1 VNNFLEIQS
10 NMRCTMRIFIK
21 LFFYMLIIY
30 LFFNAGIFLKA
41 ETPSSSPVEDWR
53 KWEPKPPKEAP
64 QIIYEKGCRVKTI
77 AGTGEKG
84 LKDGPALSALFYKP
98 IRLSQKNDGTIVIA
112 DIYNNAI
119 RTLGLDGLVTTI
131 CGTGKLGSTDGPAKS
146 SLLSHP
152 HAVAVGLDG
161 RVYVGEASGRS
172 LRVIDLSG
180 NLITLAGSG
189 EKGYQDGKGKEA
201 LFNTILSIAVDLD
214 GNILACD
221 IANNRIRK
229 ITTDGL
235 VTTIAGTGAW
245 GYKDG
250 IASEAIFLMPMDL
263 CVDKKGNIYI
273 ADIGNHCIRK
283 IDSNNII
290 TTIAGK
296 AGVVGY
302 VDGEA
307 SKSLFYQPHG
317 ITVNDKG
324 EVFVADMLNHAIRK
338 ITPEGFVTTLAGTR
352 EIGFKDGK
360 GEEARFN
367 RPGGVMV
374 YRDGSIIAA
383 DIDNNSLRKIT
394 FK

>member
-1 VNNFLEIQS
+1 MKNALRVLLSALMLCLLLDVGFL
-10 NMRCTMRIFIK
+10 
-21 LFFYMLIIY
+21 
-30 LFFNAGIFLKA
+30 LKA
-41 ETPSSSPVEDWR
+41 ETPSSDPVEDWR
-53 KWEPKPPKEAP
+53 KWEPPPPKEAP
-64 QIIYEKGCRVKTI
+64 QIIYEKGCQVSTI

-98 IRLSQKNDGTIVIA
+98 IRLSQKSDGTIVAA

-119 RTLGLDGLVTTI
+119 RTLDPNGTVTTI
-131 CGTGKLGSTDGPAKS
+131 CGTGELGSTDGPAKS
-146 SLLSHP
+146 ALLSHP

-161 RVYVGEASGRS
+161 SVYIGEASGRK

-180 NLITLAGSG
+180 NLLTLAGSG

-201 LFNTILSIAVDLD
+201 LFNTILSVTVDRD
-214 GNILACD
+214 GNVLACD

-229 ITTDGL
+229 ITTDGR

-250 IASEAIFLMPMDL
+250 KASEAEFLMPMDL
-263 CVDKKGNIYI
+263 CVDKKGNMYI

-283 IDSNNII
+283 IDSKNMV

-296 AGVVGY
+296 AGIVGY
-302 VDGEA
+302 VDGEGNNA
-307 SKSLFYQPHG
+307 LFYQPHG
-317 ITVNDKG
+317 IAVNEKG
-324 EVFVADMLNHAIRK
+324 EIFVADMLNHAIRK

-352 EIGFKDGK
+352 EIGFKDGEGK
-360 GEEARFN
+360 DSRFN

-374 YRDGSIIAA
+374 YRDGSIIVA
-383 DIDNNSLRKIT
+383 DIDNNALRTII

>member
-1 VNNFLEIQS
+1 MDKFLK
-10 NMRCTMRIFIK
+10 IFFSG
-21 LFFYMLIIY
+21 LTSL
-30 LFFNAGIFLKA
+30 LVLHAGIFLKA
-41 ETPSSSPVEDWR
+41 ETPSSDPVEDWR
-53 KWEPKPPKEAP
+53 KWEPPPPKEAP
-64 QIIYEKGCRVKTI
+64 QIIYEKGCQITTI
-77 AGTGEKG
+77 AGKIEKG

-98 IRLSQKNDGTIVIA
+98 IRLSQKSDGSIVIA

-119 RTLGLDGLVTTI
+119 RTLGSDGIVTTI
-131 CGTGKLGSTDGPAKS
+131 CGTGKLGSNDGPAKS

-161 RVYVGEASGRS
+161 KVYIGEASGRK
-172 LRVIDLSG
+172 LRVIDLAG
-180 NLITLAGSG
+180 NLLTLAGSG

-201 LFNTILSIAVDLD
+201 MFNTILSIAIDLQ

-250 IASEAIFLMPMDL
+250 KASEAEFLMPMDL

-283 IDSNNII
+283 IDSDNVV

-302 VDGEA
+302 VDGEGNNA
-307 SKSLFYQPHG
+307 LFYQPHG
-317 ITVNDKG
+317 IAVNEKG
-324 EVFVADMLNHAIRK
+324 EIFVADLLNHAIRK

-352 EIGFKDGK
+352 EIGFKDGEGK
-360 GEEARFN
+360 NARFN

-374 YRDGSIIAA
+374 YREGSIIVA
-383 DIDNNSLRKIT
+383 DIDNNTLRKIT

>member
-1 VNNFLEIQS
+1 MKKFLSVFLSALIL
-10 NMRCTMRIFIK
+10 CL
-21 LFFYMLIIY
+21 LFGLGFL
-30 LFFNAGIFLKA
+30 LKA
-41 ETPSSSPVEDWR
+41 ETPSSDPVEDWR
-53 KWEPKPPKEAP
+53 KWEPPPPKEAP
-64 QIIYEKGCRVKTI
+64 QIIYEKGCQVKTI
-77 AGTGEKG
+77 AGTVEKG
-84 LKDGPALSALFYKP
+84 FKDGPALSALFYKP
-98 IRLSQKNDGTIVIA
+98 IRLSQKSDGTIVIA

-146 SLLSHP
+146 SSLSHP

-161 RVYVGEASGRS
+161 KVYIGEASGRK
-172 LRVIDLSG
+172 LRVIDLSR

-201 LFNTILSIAVDLD
+201 LFNTILSIAVDLG

-229 ITTDGL
+229 ITPDGL

-250 IASEAIFLMPMDL
+250 KASEAIFLMPMDL
-263 CVDKKGNIYI
+263 CVDKKGNMYI

-283 IDSNNII
+283 IDSNNIV

-302 VDGEA
+302 LDGDA

-317 ITVNDKG
+317 IAVNDRG

-338 ITPEGFVTTLAGTR
+338 ITSEGFVTTLAGTR
-352 EIGFKDGK
+352 EIGFKDGEGK
-360 GEEARFN
+360 DARFN

-374 YRDGSIIAA
+374 YRDGSIIVA
-383 DIDNNSLRKIT
+383 DIDNNSLRTIT
-394 FK
+394 VDSSKPH

>member
-1 VNNFLEIQS
+1 MKMFLS
-10 NMRCTMRIFIK
+10 VFPATST
-21 LFFYMLIIY
+21 LI
-30 LFFNAGIFLKA
+30 LLLGSGSLVKA
-41 ETPSSSPVEDWR
+41 ETPSSGPIEDWR
-53 KWEPKPPKEAP
+53 KWEPPPPKEAP
-64 QIIYEKGCRVKTI
+64 QIIYEKGCQVKTI

-98 IRLSQKNDGTIVIA
+98 IRLSQKSDGTIVIA

-146 SLLSHP
+146 SLISHP
-152 HAVAVGLDG
+152 HAVAVGLDSK
-161 RVYVGEASGRS
+161 VYIGEASGRK

-180 NLITLAGSG
+180 NLLTLAGSG

-250 IASEAIFLMPMDL
+250 KASEAEFLMPMDV

-283 IDSNNII
+283 IDSNNIV

-302 VDGEA
+302 VDGEGNNA
-307 SKSLFYQPHG
+307 LFYQPHG
-317 ITVNDKG
+317 IAVNEKG
-324 EVFVADMLNHAIRK
+324 EIFVADLLNHAIRK

-352 EIGFKDGK
+352 EIGFKDGGCK
-360 GEEARFN
+360 YARFN

-374 YRDGSIIAA
+374 YRDGSIIVA
-383 DIDNNSLRKIT
+383 DIDNNALRKIT

>member
-1 VNNFLEIQS
+1 MNKCI
-10 NMRCTMRIFIK
+10 RI
-21 LFFYMLIIY
+21 
-30 LFFNAGIFLKA
+30 IFLGIVFCLFPGGGLLVKA
-41 ETPSSSPVEDWR
+41 ESPASNPVEDWR
-53 KWEPKPPKEAP
+53 KWEPEPPKEAP
-64 QIIYEKGCRVKTI
+64 QIIYEKGCQVKTI

-98 IRLSQKNDGTIVIA
+98 IRLSQKIDGTIVIA

-119 RTLGLDGLVTTI
+119 RTLGTDGRVTTI
-131 CGTGKLGSTDGPAKS
+131 CGTGKLGSVDGPAKTS
-146 SLLSHP
+146 PLAHP

-161 RVYVGEASGRS
+161 QVYIGEASGRR
-172 LRVIDLSG
+172 LRVVDSAG
-180 NLITLAGSG
+180 NLSTLAGG
-189 EKGYQDGKGKEA
+189 EKGYRDGKGKEDM
-201 LFNTILSIAVDLD
+201 FNTILSIAVDLK

-221 IANNRIRK
+221 IANNRIRR
-229 ITTDGL
+229 ITPAGL
-235 VTTIAGTGAW
+235 VTSIAGTGEW

-250 IASEAIFLMPMDL
+250 KSSEAIFLMPMDL

-273 ADIGNHCIRK
+273 VDIGNHCIRK
-283 IDSNNII
+283 IDVNGIV

-307 SKSLFYQPHG
+307 GKSLFIQPHG
-317 ITVNDKG
+317 IAVNEKG

-338 ITPEGFVTTLAGTR
+338 ITPAGFVTTLAGTR
-352 EIGFKDGK
+352 ETGFKDGLGK
-360 GEEARFN
+360 DARFN

-374 YRDGSIIAA
+374 YRDGSIIVA